1 MNKLF
6 TPALLRLL
14 FTTFVAAI
22 FSLSA
27 DAQSW
32 QLITSTAEM
41 GEKEQFVLSTTPDGR
56 EGTLFAGALTSRNN
70 LRAQT
75 EPYFWT
81 IEKRPNNRYRLIAED
96 GTYLF
101 VGTGT
106 ELDKGD
112 ERNLWMLSFSE
123 ENAVILTAEDPEG
136 EKRHIQ
142 YETTEKYFKNY
153 PLGYASS
160 SEIYLLKQIDLSA
173 PTIKE
178 EATYF
183 YPEMKVSLTTADAD
197 CEIRYTTDGST
208 PTTESAVYSEPF
220 SIAATTTVKA
230 IAVRGTQVSSV
241 TSRTF
246 SLAAPISVRFG
257 GEQLLGTFCAPY
269 ATQLPDGVTA
279 YYAAAMNPESTALNL
294 SLYDARILPPNVPF
308 ILQSNQAETAT
319 LYFTQETDMEIPP
332 YDQILMMGTCDEI
345 LTPTNR
351 IVYALGYN
359 ENNTQEFGF
368 CRYIGTTLAANK
380 AYLCLPDN
388 TLPYTLLTGTL
399 QTGTHTC
406 VLATEK
412 DENNQPAGI
421 IWGQYAKNNNKI
433 QTATATEPTQWNLEV
448 KDNGL
453 VIFSHSSC
461 KQLSAKYDG
470 DYGVDLYDKYQESA
484 VDEEKY
490 HYQWEVTYDE
500 ASSQYLIGMKNY
512 TKRHIVY
519 NGENIK
525 FYTEDPTNNQN
536 FHIFEVNTSDATSP
550 SAAPAF
556 FSIALPEF
564 SGIQQHMT
572 TPQATGI
579 YSIDGRKR
587 TKVQKGYNIVNG
599 KVIFKK

>member
-14 FTTFVAAI
+14 FTTFVAAV

-56 EGTLFAGALTSRNN
+56 EGTLFAGALTDGNHLCARE
-70 LRAQT
+70 T
-75 EPYFWT
+75 PYFWT
-81 IEKRPNNRYRLIAED
+81 IERMANGCRLIAED

-101 VGTGT
+101 ISSSSTN
-106 ELDKGD
+106 LKKGNSD
-112 ERNLWMLSFSE
+112 DRWLLSFSE
-123 ENAVILTAEDPEG
+123 ENAVILTADDNNGEG
-136 EKRHIQ
+136 RHIQ
-142 YETTEKYFKNY
+142 YETTENYFKNY
-153 PLGYASS
+153 TTDYAA
-160 SEIYLLKQIDLSA
+160 EIYLLKQIDLSA
-173 PTIKE
+173 PTINE
-178 EATYF
+178 EAAYF

-208 PTTESAVYSEPF
+208 PTTESAVYSGPF

-269 ATQLPDGVTA
+269 AAQLPDGVTA

-319 LYFTQETDMEIPP
+319 LYFAKETDMEIPP

-345 LTPTNR
+345 PTPTNR

-399 QTGTHTC
+399 QTGTHNC

-421 IWGQYAKNNNKI
+421 IWGQYTKNNNKI

-484 VDEEKY
+484 ADEEKY

-536 FHIFEVNTSDATSP
+536 FYLFEVNSSDETSP

-556 FSIALPEF
+556 FSIALPEL

>member
-14 FTTFVAAI
+14 FTTFVAAV

-32 QLITSTAEM
+32 QQITSTAEM

-56 EGTLFAGALTSRNN
+56 EGTLFAGALTSKNN

-106 ELDKGD
+106 ELDEGD

-123 ENAVILTAEDPEG
+123 ENAVILTADAPEG

-142 YETTEKYFKNY
+142 YETTENYFKNY

-173 PTIKE
+173 PTINE
-178 EATYF
+178 EAAYF

-208 PTTESAVYSEPF
+208 PTTESTVYSEPF

-319 LYFTQETDMEIPP
+319 LYFASETDAETPP
-332 YDQILMMGTCDEI
+332 YDATLMMGTCNEI
-345 LTPTNR
+345 PTPIGQT
-351 IVYALGYN
+351 IYALGYN
-359 ENNTQEFGF
+359 EQNTQQFGF
-368 CRYIGTTLAANK
+368 CRYTGTTLAANK

-388 TLPYTLLTGTL
+388 TLPYTLLTGPL
-399 QTGTHTC
+399 ETGTYTC

-421 IWGQYAKNNNKI
+421 AWGSYTKNTHKI
-433 QTATATEPTQWNLEV
+433 LTRNATKPTTWNLEV
-448 KDNGL
+448 RDDGL

-461 KQLSAKYDG
+461 QQLSARFEANGYETN
-470 DYGVDLYDKYQESA
+470 LYDRQQESA
-484 VDEEKY
+484 ADEDDY

-500 ASSQYLIGMKNY
+500 TTSKYLIGMEGN
-512 TKRHIVY
+512 TNRHIVY
-519 NGENIK
+519 NGAGIK
-525 FYTEDPTNNQN
+525 FYTDGTANQN

>member
-14 FTTFVAAI
+14 FTTFVAAV

-56 EGTLFAGALTSRNN
+56 EGTLFAGALTSKNN

-81 IEKRPNNRYRLIAED
+81 IERMANGCRLIAED

-101 VGTGT
+101 ISSSTN
-106 ELDKGD
+106 LKKGNSD
-112 ERNLWMLSFSE
+112 NRWKLSFSAE
-123 ENAVILTAEDPEG
+123 DAVILTADDPEG
-136 EKRHIQ
+136 NKRHIQ
-142 YETTEKYFKNY
+142 YEASGNYFKNY
-153 PLGYASS
+153 LSGDA
-160 SEIYLLKQIDLSA
+160 SEIYLLKQIELSA
-173 PTIKE
+173 PVINE
-178 EATYF
+178 ETTYF
-183 YPEMKVSLTTADAD
+183 YPEMTVSLTTADTD
-197 CEIRYTTDGST
+197 CEIRYTTDGSA
-208 PTTESAVYSEPF
+208 PSTESTVYDGPF
-220 SIAATTTVKA
+220 SITATTTVKA
-230 IAVRGTQVSSV
+230 IAVRGTQVSNV
-241 TSRTF
+241 TSCTF
-246 SLAAPISVRFG
+246 HLAEPINVRFG
-257 GEQLLGTFCAPY
+257 GKQMLGTFCAPY
-269 ATQLPDGVTA
+269 ATQLPDGITA
-279 YYAAAMNPESTALNL
+279 YYAAAMNEKSTALNL
-294 SLYDARILPPNVPF
+294 ILYDSRILPPNVPF
-308 ILQSNQAETAT
+308 ILQSKQAETAT

-345 LTPTNR
+345 PTPTNR

-388 TLPYTLLTGTL
+388 TLPYTLLTGAL
-399 QTGTHTC
+399 ETGTYTC

-421 IWGQYAKNNNKI
+421 AWGSYTKNTHKI
-433 QTATATEPTQWNLEV
+433 QTKNATKPTTWNLEV
-448 KDNGL
+448 RDDGL

-461 KQLSAKYDG
+461 QQLSARFEANGYDAG
-470 DYGVDLYDKYQESA
+470 LYDRKQEGA
-484 VDEEKY
+484 ANEDDY
-490 HYQWEVTYDE
+490 HFQWEVTYDE
-500 ASSQYLIGMKNY
+500 TTSKYLIGMKDY
-512 TKRHIVY
+512 TDRHIVY
-519 NGENIK
+519 DGTDID
-525 FYTEDPTNNQN
+525 FYTAGPSNQN

>member
-14 FTTFVAAI
+14 FTTFIAAI

-41 GEKEQFVLSTTPDGR
+41 GEKEQFVLSTTLDGR
-56 EGTLFAGALTSRNN
+56 EGTLFAGELTDKNS

-75 EPYFWT
+75 TPYFWT
-81 IEKRPNNRYRLIAED
+81 IERMANGCRLIAED

-101 VGTGT
+101 ISSSSTN
-106 ELDKGD
+106 LKKGNSD
-112 ERNLWMLSFSE
+112 DRWLLSFSE
-123 ENAVILTAEDPEG
+123 ENAVILTADDNNGEG
-136 EKRHIQ
+136 RHIQ
-142 YETTEKYFKNY
+142 YETTENYFKNY
-153 PLGYASS
+153 TTDYAA
-160 SEIYLLKQIDLSA
+160 EIYLLKQIDLSA
-173 PTIKE
+173 PTINE
-178 EATYF
+178 EAAYF

-208 PTTESAVYSEPF
+208 PTTESAVYSGPF

-319 LYFTQETDMEIPP
+319 LYFAKETDVETPP
-332 YDQILMMGTCDEI
+332 YDATLMMGTCNEI
-345 LTPTNR
+345 PTPTGQT
-351 IVYALGYN
+351 IYALGYN
-359 ENNTQEFGF
+359 ELNKQQFGF
-368 CRYIGTTLAANK
+368 CRYTGTTLAANK

-388 TLPYTLLTGTL
+388 TLPYTLLTGPL
-399 QTGTHTC
+399 ETGTYTC

-421 IWGQYAKNNNKI
+421 AWGSYTKNTHKI
-433 QTATATEPTQWNLEV
+433 QTKKATNPTTWNLEV
-448 KDNGL
+448 RDDGL

-461 KQLSAKYDG
+461 QQLSARFEANGYETN
-470 DYGVDLYDKYQESA
+470 LYDRQQESA
-484 VDEEKY
+484 ADEDDY

-500 ASSQYLIGMKNY
+500 TTSKYLIGMEGN
-512 TKRHIVY
+512 TNRHIVY
-519 NGENIK
+519 NGADIK
-525 FYTEDPTNNQN
+525 FYTAGPSIQN

-550 SAAPAF
+550 SSAPAF

>member
-75 EPYFWT
+75 KPYFWT
-81 IEKRPNNRYRLIAED
+81 IERMANGCRLIAED

-101 VGTGT
+101 VSSSTN
-106 ELDKGD
+106 LKKGNSD
-112 ERNLWMLSFSE
+112 NRWKLSFSA
-123 ENAVILTAEDPEG
+123 ENAVILTADDPEG
-136 EKRHIQ
+136 NKRHIQ
-142 YETTEKYFKNY
+142 YEASGNYFKNY
-153 PLGYASS
+153 LSGDA
-160 SEIYLLKQIDLSA
+160 SEIYLLKQIELSA
-173 PTIKE
+173 PVINE
-178 EATYF
+178 ETTYF
-183 YPEMKVSLTTADAD
+183 YPEMTVSLTTADTD
-197 CEIRYTTDGST
+197 CEIRYTTDGSA
-208 PTTESAVYSEPF
+208 PSTESTVYDGPF
-220 SIAATTTVKA
+220 SITATTTVKA
-230 IAVRGTQVSSV
+230 IAVRGTQVSNV
-241 TSRTF
+241 TSCTF
-246 SLAAPISVRFG
+246 HLAEPINVRFG
-257 GEQLLGTFCAPY
+257 GKQMLGTFCAPY
-269 ATQLPDGVTA
+269 ATQLPDGITA
-279 YYAAAMNPESTALNL
+279 YYAAAMNEKSTALNL
-294 SLYDARILPPNVPF
+294 ILYDSRILPPNVPF

-345 LTPTNR
+345 PTPTNR

-421 IWGQYAKNNNKI
+421 IWGQYTKNNNKI

-484 VDEEKY
+484 ADEEKY

-536 FHIFEVNTSDATSP
+536 FYLFEVNSSDETSP

>member
-56 EGTLFAGALTSRNN
+56 EGTRFAGELTDKNS

-75 EPYFWT
+75 TPYFWT
-81 IEKRPNNRYRLIAED
+81 IERMANGCRLIAED

-101 VGTGT
+101 ISSSSTN
-106 ELDKGD
+106 LKKGNSD
-112 ERNLWMLSFSE
+112 DRWLLSFSE
-123 ENAVILTAEDPEG
+123 ENAVILTADDNNGEG
-136 EKRHIQ
+136 RHIQ
-142 YETTEKYFKNY
+142 YEAIGNYFKNY
-153 PLGYASS
+153 KTDDAA
-160 SEIYLLKQIDLSA
+160 EIYLLKQIDLSA
-173 PTIKE
+173 PTINE
-178 EATYF
+178 EAAYF

-269 ATQLPDGVTA
+269 AAQLPDGVTA

-319 LYFTQETDMEIPP
+319 LYFAKETDMEIPP

-345 LTPTNR
+345 PTPTNR

-399 QTGTHTC
+399 QTGTHNC

-421 IWGQYAKNNNKI
+421 IWGQYTKNNNKI

-484 VDEEKY
+484 ADEEKY

-536 FHIFEVNTSDATSP
+536 FYLFEVNSSDETSP

-556 FSIALPEF
+556 FSIALPEL

>member
-56 EGTLFAGALTSRNN
+56 EGTLFAGALTDGNHLCARE
-70 LRAQT
+70 T
-75 EPYFWT
+75 PYFWT
-81 IEKRPNNRYRLIAED
+81 IERMANGCRLIAED

-101 VGTGT
+101 ISSSSTN
-106 ELDKGD
+106 LKKGNSD
-112 ERNLWMLSFSE
+112 DRWLLSFSE
-123 ENAVILTAEDPEG
+123 ENAVILTADDNNGEG
-136 EKRHIQ
+136 RHIQ
-142 YETTEKYFKNY
+142 YETTENYFKNY
-153 PLGYASS
+153 TTDYAA
-160 SEIYLLKQIDLSA
+160 EIYLLKQIDLSA

-178 EATYF
+178 EAAYF

-208 PTTESAVYSEPF
+208 PTTESAVYGEPF

-319 LYFTQETDMEIPP
+319 LYFASETDAETPP
-332 YDQILMMGTCDEI
+332 YDAALMMGTCNEI
-345 LTPTNR
+345 PTPTGQT
-351 IVYALGYN
+351 IYALGYN
-359 ENNTQEFGF
+359 EQDTQQFGF
-368 CRYIGTTLAANK
+368 CRYTGTTLAANK

-388 TLPYTLLTGTL
+388 TLPYTLLTGPL
-399 QTGTHTC
+399 ETGTYTC

-421 IWGQYAKNNNKI
+421 AWDSYTKKTHKI
-433 QTATATEPTQWNLEV
+433 QTKNATNPTTWNLEV
-448 KDNGL
+448 RDDGL

-461 KQLSAKYDG
+461 QQLSARFEANGYDAG
-470 DYGVDLYDKYQESA
+470 LYDWQQEGA
-484 VDEEKY
+484 ANEDDY
-490 HYQWEVTYDE
+490 HFQWEVTYDE
-500 ASSQYLIGMKNY
+500 TTSKYLIGMKDY
-512 TKRHIVY
+512 TDRHIVY
-519 NGENIK
+519 NGADID
-525 FYTEDPTNNQN
+525 FYTAGPSNQN

-599 KVIFKK
+599 KVILKK

>member
-22 FSLSA
+22 CSLSA

-56 EGTLFAGALTSRNN
+56 EGTRFAGALTSKNN

-106 ELDKGD
+106 ELDEGD

-123 ENAVILTAEDPEG
+123 KNAVILTADAPEG

-142 YETTEKYFKNY
+142 YEKTENYFKNY
-153 PLGYASS
+153 PLGYAFS

-173 PTIKE
+173 PTINE

-183 YPEMKVSLTTADAD
+183 YPEMKVSLTTTDAD

-208 PTTESAVYSEPF
+208 PTTESTVYSEPF

-279 YYAAAMNPESTALNL
+279 YYAAAMNPENTALNL

-319 LYFTQETDMEIPP
+319 LYFASETDAETPP
-332 YDQILMMGTCDEI
+332 YDATLMMGTCNEI
-345 LTPTNR
+345 QTPTGQT
-351 IVYALGYN
+351 IYALGYN
-359 ENNTQEFGF
+359 ERNKQQFGF
-368 CRYIGTTLAANK
+368 CRYTGTTLAANK

-388 TLPYTLLTGTL
+388 TLPYTLLTGPL
-399 QTGTHTC
+399 ETGTYTC
-406 VLATEK
+406 VLTTKK

-421 IWGQYAKNNNKI
+421 AWGSYTKNAHKI
-433 QTATATEPTQWNLEV
+433 QTKNTTNPTTWNLEV
-448 KDNGL
+448 RDDGL

-461 KQLSAKYDG
+461 QQLSARFEANGYET
-470 DYGVDLYDKYQESA
+470 DLYDRKQESA
-484 VDEEKY
+484 ADEDDY

-500 ASSQYLIGMKNY
+500 TTSKYLIGMEGN
-512 TKRHIVY
+512 TNRHIVY
-519 NGENIK
+519 NGAGIK
-525 FYTEDPTNNQN
+525 FYTDGTANQN

>member
-14 FTTFVAAI
+14 FTTFIAAI

-56 EGTLFAGALTSRNN
+56 EGTRFAGELTDKNS

-75 EPYFWT
+75 TPYFWT
-81 IEKRPNNRYRLIAED
+81 IERMANGCRLIAED

-101 VGTGT
+101 ISSSSTN
-106 ELDKGD
+106 LKKGNSD
-112 ERNLWMLSFSE
+112 DRWLLSFSE
-123 ENAVILTAEDPEG
+123 ENAVILTADDNNGEG
-136 EKRHIQ
+136 RHIQ
-142 YETTEKYFKNY
+142 YGIGNYFKNY
-153 PLGYASS
+153 KTGDAA
-160 SEIYLLKQIDLSA
+160 EIYLLKQIDLSA

-183 YPEMKVSLTTADAD
+183 YPEMKVSLTTTDAD

-208 PTTESAVYSEPF
+208 PTTESTVYSEPF

-308 ILQSNQAETAT
+308 ILQSKQAETAT
-319 LYFTQETDMEIPP
+319 LYFAKETDVETPP
-332 YDQILMMGTCDEI
+332 YDATLMMGTCNEI
-345 LTPTNR
+345 PTPTGQT
-351 IVYALGYN
+351 IYALGYN
-359 ENNTQEFGF
+359 ERNKQQFGF
-368 CRYIGTTLAANK
+368 CRYTGTTLAANK

-388 TLPYTLLTGTL
+388 TLPYTLLTGPL
-399 QTGTHTC
+399 ETGTYTC

-421 IWGQYAKNNNKI
+421 AWGSYTKKTHKI
-433 QTATATEPTQWNLEV
+433 QTRNATKPTTWNLEV
-448 KDNGL
+448 RDDGL
-453 VIFSHSSC
+453 VIFSHSSSC
-461 KQLSAKYDG
+461 QQLSARFEANGYDAG
-470 DYGVDLYDKYQESA
+470 LYDRQQEGTA
-484 VDEEKY
+484 NEDDY

-500 ASSQYLIGMKNY
+500 TTSKYLIGMKDY
-512 TKRHIVY
+512 TDRHIVY
-519 NGENIK
+519 DGTGID
-525 FYTEDPTNNQN
+525 FYKAHPANQN
-536 FHIFEVNTSDATSP
+536 FHIFKVNTPDATSP
-550 SAAPAF
+550 SAAPTF

-587 TKVQKGYNIVNG
+587 TKIQKGYNIVNG

>member
-14 FTTFVAAI
+14 FTTFIAAI

-56 EGTLFAGALTSRNN
+56 EGTLFAGELTSRNN
-70 LRAQT
+70 LRARET
-75 EPYFWT
+75 PYFWT
-81 IEKRPNNRYRLIAED
+81 IERMANGCRLIAED

-101 VGTGT
+101 ISSSSTN
-106 ELDKGD
+106 LKKGNSD
-112 ERNLWMLSFSE
+112 DRWLLSFSE
-123 ENAVILTAEDPEG
+123 ENAVILTADDNNGEG
-136 EKRHIQ
+136 RHIQ
-142 YETTEKYFKNY
+142 YEAIGNYFKNY
-153 PLGYASS
+153 KTDDAA
-160 SEIYLLKQIDLSA
+160 EIYLLKQIDLSA

-178 EATYF
+178 EAAYF
-183 YPEMKVSLTTADAD
+183 YPKMTVSLTTTDAD
-197 CEIRYTTDGST
+197 CEIHYTTDGST
-208 PTTESAVYSEPF
+208 PTTESTVYSEPF

-257 GEQLLGTFCAPY
+257 GKQLLGTFCAPY
-269 ATQLPDGVTA
+269 ATKLPDGVTA
-279 YYAAAMNPESTALNL
+279 YYAADMNPESTALNL

-319 LYFTQETDMEIPP
+319 LYFAQETDVETPP
-332 YDQILMMGTCDEI
+332 YDATLMMGTCSEI
-345 LTPTNR
+345 PTPTGQT
-351 IVYALGYN
+351 IYALGYN
-359 ENNTQEFGF
+359 ELNTQQFGF
-368 CRYIGTTLAANK
+368 CRYTGTTLAANK

-388 TLPYTLLTGTL
+388 TLPYTLLTGPL
-399 QTGTHTC
+399 ETGTYTC

-421 IWGQYAKNNNKI
+421 AWGSYTKNTHKI
-433 QTATATEPTQWNLEV
+433 QTKNATNPTMWNLEV
-448 KDNGL
+448 RDDGL

-461 KQLSAKYDG
+461 QQLSARFANNGYYDAN
-470 DYGVDLYDKYQESA
+470 LYDREQESA
-484 VDEEKY
+484 ANEDDY

-500 ASSQYLIGMKNY
+500 TTSKYLIGMEGN
-512 TKRHIVY
+512 TNRHIVY
-519 NGENIK
+519 DGADIK
-525 FYTEDPTNNQN
+525 FYSDGTTNQN
-536 FHIFEVNTSDATSP
+536 FHIFKVNTPDATSP

>member
-56 EGTLFAGALTSRNN
+56 EGTRFAGELTDKNS

-75 EPYFWT
+75 TPYFWT
-81 IEKRPNNRYRLIAED
+81 IERMANGCRLIAED

-101 VGTGT
+101 ISSSSTN
-106 ELDKGD
+106 LKKGNSD
-112 ERNLWMLSFSE
+112 DRWLLSFSE
-123 ENAVILTAEDPEG
+123 ENAVILTADDNNGEG
-136 EKRHIQ
+136 RHIQ
-142 YETTEKYFKNY
+142 YEAIGNYFKNY
-153 PLGYASS
+153 KTDDAA
-160 SEIYLLKQIDLSA
+160 EIYLLKQIDLSA
-173 PTIKE
+173 PTINE
-178 EATYF
+178 EAAYF

-269 ATQLPDGVTA
+269 AAQLPDGVTA

-319 LYFTQETDMEIPP
+319 LYFAKETDMEIPP

-345 LTPTNR
+345 PTPTNR

-399 QTGTHTC
+399 QTGTHNC

-421 IWGQYAKNNNKI
+421 IWGQYTKNNNKI

-484 VDEEKY
+484 ADEEKY

-536 FHIFEVNTSDATSP
+536 FYLFEVNSSDETSP
-550 SAAPAF
+550 SAVPAF
-556 FSIALPEF
+556 FSIALPEL

>member
-56 EGTLFAGALTSRNN
+56 EGTLFAGALTDKNS
-70 LRAQT
+70 LRAQAT
-75 EPYFWT
+75 PYFWT
-81 IEKRPNNRYRLIAED
+81 IERMANGCRLIAED

-101 VGTGT
+101 ISSSSTN
-106 ELDKGD
+106 LKKGNSD
-112 ERNLWMLSFSE
+112 DRWLLSFSE
-123 ENAVILTAEDPEG
+123 ENAVILTADDNNGEG
-136 EKRHIQ
+136 RHIQ
-142 YETTEKYFKNY
+142 YEARGNYFKNY
-153 PLGYASS
+153 TTDDAA
-160 SEIYLLKQIDLSA
+160 EIYLLKQIDLSA

-178 EATYF
+178 EAAYF
-183 YPEMKVSLTTADAD
+183 YPKMTVSLTTANAD

-319 LYFTQETDMEIPP
+319 LYFAKETDMEIPP

-345 LTPTNR
+345 PTPTNR

-421 IWGQYAKNNNKI
+421 IWGQYTKNNNKI

-484 VDEEKY
+484 ADEEKY

-536 FHIFEVNTSDATSP
+536 FYLFEVNSSDETSP

>member
-32 QLITSTAEM
+32 QRITSTAEM

-56 EGTLFAGALTSRNN
+56 EGTLFAGALTDGNHLCARE
-70 LRAQT
+70 T
-75 EPYFWT
+75 PYFWT
-81 IEKRPNNRYRLIAED
+81 IERMANGCRLIAED

-101 VGTGT
+101 ISSSSTN
-106 ELDKGD
+106 LKKGNSD
-112 ERNLWMLSFSE
+112 DRWLLSFSE
-123 ENAVILTAEDPEG
+123 ENAVILTADDNNGEG
-136 EKRHIQ
+136 RHIQ
-142 YETTEKYFKNY
+142 YETTENYFKNY
-153 PLGYASS
+153 TTDYAA
-160 SEIYLLKQIDLSA
+160 EIYLLKQIDLSA

-178 EATYF
+178 DAAYF

-319 LYFTQETDMEIPP
+319 LYFAKETDVETPP
-332 YDQILMMGTCDEI
+332 YDATLMMGTCNEI
-345 LTPTNR
+345 PTPTGQT
-351 IVYALGYN
+351 IYALGYN
-359 ENNTQEFGF
+359 ELNRQQFGF
-368 CRYIGTTLAANK
+368 CRYTGTTLAANK

-388 TLPYTLLTGTL
+388 TLPYTLLTGPL
-399 QTGTHTC
+399 KTGTYTC

-421 IWGQYAKNNNKI
+421 AWGSYTKNTHKI
-433 QTATATEPTQWNLEV
+433 QTRKNATNPTTWNLEV
-448 KDNGL
+448 RDDGL

-461 KQLSAKYDG
+461 QQLSARFEANGYETN
-470 DYGVDLYDKYQESA
+470 LYDRQQESA
-484 VDEEKY
+484 ADEDDY

-500 ASSQYLIGMKNY
+500 TTSKYLIGMEGN
-512 TKRHIVY
+512 TNRHIVY
-519 NGENIK
+519 NGADIK
-525 FYTEDPTNNQN
+525 FYTAGPSNQN
-536 FHIFEVNTSDATSP
+536 FHIFEVNTPDATSP